1 MLHLKTA
8 QGERLELPAHAI
20 IAVMRPSSGD
30 NPSAIIFDMG
40 MGPQIDQLGDQY
52 GFVKK
57 LIADSN
63 AMVNPIEIR
72 VVEPVPDGDGATA
85 EGRMFFP
92 RDRIA
97 GRREVKDDQR
107 GVRSTLFVNLLGKPI
122 VINAADTL
130 DELDGIGPEP
140 KRPRR
145 PSKSPTKGA

>member
-20 IAVMRPSSGD
+20 IAVMQPSSGD

-63 AMVNPIEIR
+63 SMVNPIEIR

-145 PSKSPTKGA
+145 PSQSPKKGA